1 MQQYDAIVVGAGA
14 AGSTA
19 ARVLAQEK
27 GMRVLVI
34 DRRSHIAGNCY
45 DETDEY
51 GVLIHKYGP
60 HIFHTNDEDV
70 YRFLSGFTEWHSFT
84 HTVDASIDGK
94 LVPVPFNLN
103 SLRIVFD
110 EQRAD
115 RIRGKLVSRYGMEQR
130 VPILTLMKEDDE
142 DLRDAGKYVYDN
154 IYLNYT
160 MKQWGKKPE
169 EIDPA
174 VTARVPVVV
183 TDRNAYFPAD
193 KYQGVPL
200 HGFTM
205 MFRRM
210 LDAPGITVRL
220 NTEAADLL
228 VFDNGK
234 VLLKDSC
241 DEFKGILVYTG
252 AIDEL
257 FGLRYG
263 RLPYRTLRFAF
274 EHYGT
279 DSYQGRSVVNYT
291 VSEDY
296 TRITEYKYLT
306 GQTVDGTTISKE
318 YPSQYTGASGEIP
331 YYAIAGDD
339 SLLLYGKYKEM
350 ADQYSNMR
358 LLGRLAEF
366 KYYNIDKIVGESMKM
381 AEAAEK
387 RSRES

>member
-1 MQQYDAIVVGAGA
+1 
-14 AGSTA
+14 
-19 ARVLAQEK
+19 
-27 GMRVLVI
+27 MRVLVI

-45 DETDEY
+45 DEADEH

-60 HIFHTNDEDV
+60 HIFHTSDEDV
-70 YRFLSGFTEWHSFT
+70 YRFLSRFTEWHSFT
-84 HTVDASIDGK
+84 HTVDASIDGR

-103 SLRIVFD
+103 SLQIVFE
-110 EQRAD
+110 EQRAA
-115 RIRGKLVSRYGMEQR
+115 RIREKLVGKYGMEQR
-130 VPILTLMKEDDE
+130 VPILTLMKEEDE
-142 DLRDAGKYVYDN
+142 DLRDAGRYVYDN
-154 IYLNYT
+154 IYLKYT

-183 TDRNAYFPAD
+183 TTKNAYFPAD

-200 HGFTM
+200 HGFTA
-205 MFRRM
+205 MFQKM
-210 LDAPGITVRL
+210 LDFPGITVRL

-228 VFDNGK
+228 SFDGGRIC
-234 VLLKDSC
+234 LKESG
-241 DEFKGILVYTG
+241 EAFQGLLVYTG
-252 AIDEL
+252 ALDEL

-274 EHYGT
+274 EHYDM
-279 DSYQGRSVVNYT
+279 DSFQGRSVVNYT

-306 GQTVDGTTISKE
+306 GQTVSGTTISKE
-318 YPSQYTGASGEIP
+318 YPAQYTGVDGEIP

-339 SLLLYGKYKEM
+339 SLLLYGRYRAL
-350 ADQYSNMR
+350 ADRYANMR

-366 KYYNIDKIVGESMKM
+366 KYYNIDKIVGESVRM